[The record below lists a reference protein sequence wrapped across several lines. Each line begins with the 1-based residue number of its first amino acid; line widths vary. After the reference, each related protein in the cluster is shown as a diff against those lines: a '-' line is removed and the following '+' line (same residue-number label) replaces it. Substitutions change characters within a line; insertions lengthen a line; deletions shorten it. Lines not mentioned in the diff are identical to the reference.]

1 MLLTIGLY
9 HLTSRA
15 RSPAAFLARGS
26 EQTVLGDLTGV
37 QTGEMPWCSCST
49 GATPSGVSVA
59 AAVELQR
66 YVHHCSMQ
74 RRVMKALVWRPA
86 GYNISLYF
94 TKPDN
99 QVGHVGDLQP
109 ARARLRHRS

>member
-37 QTGEMPWCSCST
+37 HTGGVPWCSCSA
-49 GATPSGVSVA
+49 GAAPSSVSA
-59 AAVELQR
+59 IKWQR
-66 YVHHCSMQ
+66 WGCSSHRSVQ
-74 RRVMKALVWRPA
+74 LDVMKVHGLAPCRV
-86 GYNISLYF
+86 
-94 TKPDN
+94 
-99 QVGHVGDLQP
+99 
-109 ARARLRHRS
+109 